1 MQPEIPPF
9 SLKRFKVIAF
19 THKFV
24 DLKDIGKLHI
34 EDSSLETR
42 LKNLKERSKV
52 EELMYI
58 STCNRVEFIIASD
71 QTISQS
77 FLKRFF
83 TAFHP
88 EWSKQEVAWALK
100 NNRLFEGAEA
110 LKHIF
115 YVASSID
122 SLVVGEREIITQFR
136 QSFEK
141 SKELGLTGDFINLM
155 TRRTIEVAK
164 KVYTNTQIAQK
175 PVSVVSLA
183 YRHLKDMGLSGKKR
197 VVIVGAGQTMVNM
210 ARFLAKNKDFQ
221 FTIFNRSLKNAKELG
236 KELNAEV
243 YSLSDLAAFNQG
255 FDILITCTGASE
267 PIITEGVYQQ
277 LVAGEKSKKVI
288 VDLALPSDVQ
298 TSIIKKHKPEYIGLE
313 QLKSTARK
321 NLEERQKEL
330 DKCKQIV
337 EENIVSFRSALRE
350 RQVELAMRD
359 VPQMISEIKQKA
371 LTLVFEKDIAELD
384 DKSREVLNEVIGY
397 MEKKYIS
404 VPMKMAKNIM
414 LKD

>member
-1 MQPEIPPF
+1 M
-9 SLKRFKVIAF
+9 KKFKVIAF

-24 DLKDIGKLHI
+24 DLKEIGRLHI

-42 LKNLKERSKV
+42 LRNLKEKSGID
-52 EELMYI
+52 ELMYI

-71 QTISQS
+71 QNISQS

-83 TAFHP
+83 SAFHP
-88 EWSKQEVAWALK
+88 EWPKSEVQWALG
-100 NNRLFEGAEA
+100 NSQVYEGVEA

-155 TRRTIEVAK
+155 TRRTVEVAK
-164 KVYTNTQIAQK
+164 KIYTNTQIAQK

-183 YRHLKDMGLSGKKR
+183 YRQLKDIGLQGKKR
-197 VVIVGAGQTMVNM
+197 IVMIGAGQTMTNM
-210 ARFLAKNKDFQ
+210 ARFLRKNKDFE
-221 FTIFNRSLKNAKELG
+221 FTIFNRSLENALELG
-236 KELNAEV
+236 DELNANV
-243 YSLSDLAAFNQG
+243 YSLNDLDGYSKG
-255 FDILITCTGASE
+255 FDILITCTGSSAPVVTEDIYKQLLASE
-267 PIITEGVYQQ
+267 
-277 LVAGEKSKKVI
+277 KKKKVI
-288 VDLALPSDVQ
+288 VDLALPSDVAPAV
-298 TSIIKKHKPEYIGLE
+298 IKKYTPEYIGLE
-313 QLKSTARK
+313 ELKSTARK

-330 DKCKQIV
+330 DKCKLIV
-337 EENIVSFRSALRE
+337 EENIKDFRSALRE

-359 VPQMISEIKQKA
+359 VPQMINEIKQKA
-371 LTLVFEKDIAELD
+371 LTSVFEKDISELD
-384 DKSREVLNEVIGY
+384 DKSRAVLNEVINY

>member
-1 MQPEIPPF
+1 M
-9 SLKRFKVIAF
+9 KKFKVIAF

-24 DLKDIGKLHI
+24 DLKDIGRLHI

-42 LKNLKERSKV
+42 LKNLREKSGV

-71 QTISQS
+71 LNVSQS

-83 TAFHP
+83 SAFHP
-88 EWSKQEVAWALK
+88 EWPKKEVDWALK
-100 NNRLFEGAEA
+100 NSQVFEGAEA

-164 KVYTNTQIAQK
+164 KIYTNTQIAQK

-183 YRHLKDMGLSGKKR
+183 YRQLKEVGLKGKKR
-197 VVIVGAGQTMVNM
+197 IVMVGAGQTMTNM
-210 ARFLAKNKDFQ
+210 ARFLRKNKDFE
-221 FTIFNRSLKNAKELG
+221 FTIFNRSLENAVELG
-236 KELNAEV
+236 EELNAQV
-243 YSLSDLAAFNQG
+243 YSLHDLESYSRG
-255 FDILITCTGASE
+255 FDILITCTGSSD
-267 PIITEGVYQQ
+267 PIITEDTYKQ
-277 LVAGEKSKKVI
+277 LLAKEKKKKVI
-288 VDLALPSDVQ
+288 VDLALPSDVA
-298 TSIIKKHKPEYIGLE
+298 SSVIKKYKPDYIGLE
-313 QLKSTARK
+313 ELKSTARK

-330 DKCKQIV
+330 DKCKLIV
-337 EENIVSFRSALRE
+337 EENITDFRSALRE

-359 VPQMISEIKQKA
+359 VPQMINEIKQKA
-371 LTLVFEKDIAELD
+371 LTSVFEKDISELD
-384 DKSREVLNEVIGY
+384 DKSRAVLNEVINY

>member
-1 MQPEIPPF
+1 M
-9 SLKRFKVIAF
+9 KRFKVIAF

-34 EDSSLETR
+34 EDISLEDR
-42 LKNLKERSKV
+42 LKNLKEKSGV

-58 STCNRVEFIIASD
+58 STCNRVEFILAAEIN
-71 QTISQS
+71 ISTS

-83 TAFHP
+83 GAFHP
-88 EWSKQEVAWALK
+88 EWAKKEIDWALK
-100 NNRLFEGAEA
+100 NSQVYEGAEA

-141 SKELGLTGDFINLM
+141 SKELGLTGDYINLM
-155 TRRTIEVAK
+155 ARRTVEVAK
-164 KVYTNTQIAQK
+164 KIYTNTQIAQK

-183 YRHLKDMGLSGKKR
+183 YRQLKDIGLKGKKR
-197 VVIVGAGQTMVNM
+197 IVLVGAGQTMTNM
-210 ARFLAKNKDFQ
+210 ARFLKKSTAFE
-221 FTIFNRSLKNAKELG
+221 FTIFNRSLENALELG
-236 KELNAEV
+236 EELNANTF
-243 YSLSDLAAFNQG
+243 SLNDLETFDKG
-255 FDILITCTGASE
+255 FDILITCTGSSF
-267 PIITEGVYQQ
+267 PIITEEVYKQ
-277 LVAGEKSKKVI
+277 LLAKERKKKVI
-288 VDLALPSDVQ
+288 VDLALPSDIASDVL
-298 TSIIKKHKPEYIGLE
+298 KKHKPEYIGLD
-313 QLKSTARK
+313 QLKNTARK

-337 EENIVSFRSALRE
+337 EDNIKEFRAVLRE

-359 VPQMISEIKQKA
+359 VPQMINEIKQKA
-371 LTLVFEKDIAELD
+371 LNSVFEKDIANLD
-384 DKSREVLNEVIGY
+384 DKSREVLNEVINY